1 MAMRRGRHR
10 AMVPD
15 GHRWRVM
22 ISGMPTL
29 VCFHAHPDDESIATG
44 GLMARAAADGH
55 RVVLVLATRGEVG
68 EVADGFLEPGET
80 LGDRRS
86 TESADAAAVLGAERV
101 EFLGYHD
108 SGMKATP
115 TTERPDCFWQADVE
129 EAAQRLAAI
138 LTEVDADVLTIYDDN
153 GGYGHPDHIQV
164 HRVGLRAAAIAGVTE
179 VYEATINR
187 AHFER
192 LMRAAAESNGG
203 QMPEGM
209 LEIDEFDDDFG
220 VPEERITHAVDV
232 REHAPRKRQA
242 MAAHASQIDETS
254 FFMQMPVEVFAE
266 SFGWEFYIRYGYP
279 RPLGEPIAV
288 VHDLF
293 TGDSP
298 KA

>member
-1 MAMRRGRHR
+1 MMG
-10 AMVPD
+10 P
-15 GHRWRVM
+15 
-22 ISGMPTL
+22 MPTL

-55 RVVLVLATRGEVG
+55 RVVLVLATLGEVG
-68 EVADGFLEPGET
+68 EVTDGFLADGET

-86 TESADAAAVLGAERV
+86 VESLAAGAVLGVDRV

-108 SGMKATP
+108 SGMKGTP

-129 EAAQRLAAI
+129 EAARRLAAI
-138 LTEVDADVLTIYDDN
+138 LTNEHADVITIYDDN

-164 HRVGLRAAAIAGVTE
+164 HRVGLRAAEIAGVTE

-209 LEIDEFDDDFG
+209 PEIDEFDDDFG
-220 VPEERITHAVDV
+220 VPEERITHSVDV
-232 REHAPRKRQA
+232 REFAPVKRRA
-242 MAAHASQIDETS
+242 MAAHASQIDDSS
-254 FFMQMPVEVFAE
+254 FFMQMPTEVFTE
-266 SFGWEFYIRYGYP
+266 SFGWEFYIRYGHP
-279 RPLGEPIAV
+279 RPAGVPITV

-293 TGDSP
+293 TGGST